1 MVIDLSQQFY
11 LFRACP
17 AEKRI
22 VDDKY
27 IAAFLM
33 GKRFDF
39 PNNSGSELKCKF
51 APVDAAGI
59 HKSVKGILSKRD
71 GR

>member
-1 MVIDLSQQFY
+1 MLYMVIDLSQQFY

-27 IAAFLM
+27 IATSLVGEWFNLLDNCR
-33 GKRFDF
+33 G
-39 PNNSGSELKCKF
+39 
-51 APVDAAGI
+51 
-59 HKSVKGILSKRD
+59 
-71 GR
+71 